1 VVPPLQNVNKQIASG
16 IRMCCAKPAGHQPPR
31 PPALFARPP
40 GKPSVAATKSQQADE
55 EADGPVTNLPD
66 RRLFSH
72 DHPVNRVSPLLSPSR
87 PMRRPRAGHQPPRP
101 PALFARPPGKPSVAA
116 TESQQA
122 DEEADGP
129 ATNLPDRRHS
139 SHDHP
144 VNRVSPLLS
153 TSRPRKSSRTRT
165 RRLGPPPLRL
175 HHARDPLARRER
187 NRLAPSPLT
196 PDSPLSRRPSK
207 PEPKSASVALPVEQG
222 PSLADTRPTVTFQ
235 SLPRRER
242 PHSGDAALTMCS
254 TPSAGAIAPAAELH
268 P

>member
-1 VVPPLQNVNKQIASG
+1 MVPPLQNVNKQIASG

-72 DHPVNRVSPLLSPSR
+72 DHPVNRESPLLSPSR
-87 PMRRPRAGHQPPRP
+87 PMRRPR
-101 PALFARPPGKPSVAA
+101 K
-116 TESQQA
+116 
-122 DEEADGP
+122 P
-129 ATNLPDRRHS
+129 ATNLPDRRHF
-139 SHDHP
+139 SHDPP